1 MNMLLAIFIL
11 LGIVIEIIY
20 LLEKKAL
27 FININ
32 YKAKYDLLKL
42 NNKELLDNTTDLK
55 SALEIANKKIATN
68 DKALKLLRKI
78 PTATKR
84 KLGLLEKKEK

>member
-1 MNMLLAIFIL
+1 MNILLAIFIL

-55 SALEIANKKIATN
+55 SALEIANKKIETN
-68 DKALKLLRKI
+68 NKAVKLLRKI
-78 PTATKR
+78 PSATKR
-84 KLGLLEKKEK
+84 KLGILEEKKK